1 MERLDK
7 RKLFLLAI
15 CALAALIVVIAAVL
29 VIRGESGAREEPQSQ
44 GPLIPEGQRLVEDL
58 YEGQRLIP
66 DFDIS
71 ENTYDTAKFVEDS
84 GLIRYQDGR
93 RRLGGGRV

>member
-29 VIRGESGAREEPQSQ
+29 VIRGEAGTREGPQDQ
-44 GPLIPEGQRLVEDL
+44 GPLVPEGPCTRA
-58 YEGQRLIP
+58 G
-66 DFDIS
+66 
-71 ENTYDTAKFVEDS
+71 
-84 GLIRYQDGR
+84 
-93 RRLGGGRV
+93 

>member
-29 VIRGESGAREEPQSQ
+29 VIRGEAGTREGPQDQ
-44 GPLIPEGQRLVEDL
+44 GPLVPEGQRLVEDL
-58 YEGQRLIP
+58 YEGRRLIP

-71 ENTYDTAKFVEDS
+71 ANTYDTA
-84 GLIRYQDGR
+84 
-93 RRLGGGRV
+93 